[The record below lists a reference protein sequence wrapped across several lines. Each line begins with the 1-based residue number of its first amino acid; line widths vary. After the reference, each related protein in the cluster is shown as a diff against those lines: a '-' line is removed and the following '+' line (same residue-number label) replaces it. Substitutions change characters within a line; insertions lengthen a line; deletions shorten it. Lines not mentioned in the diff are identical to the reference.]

1 MSFRR
6 ASSGR
11 DEMPAKL
18 FRGEGHARSVV
29 IRDILPRA
37 ALNLT
42 PVLQEC
48 CIGDRLHVAEASK
61 ADEQSLTRLKFIDPP
76 PISGFLVRA

>member
-18 FRGEGHARSVV
+18 SWGEGHARRVV

-42 PVLQEC
+42 AVLQEC

-61 ADEQSLTRLKFIDPP
+61 ADEQPLTRPIFIDPP
-76 PISGFLVRA
+76 PL